1 MKLKVVHVIT
11 GLETGGAETMLYR
24 LLSRTDGARFDSQVV
39 SMTDVGPVGE
49 RIRALGVPARA
60 LGMRRGVPNPVGVM
74 RLARWLR
81 QDRPH
86 VIQTWMYQ
94 ADLVGGLAARLAGG
108 MPVVWGI
115 HSTGLD
121 PRKVTRL
128 KRWTVRACVWTS
140 HVLPSRIVYCSQ
152 SSKDFHE
159 RVGYTKGAG
168 IVFPNGADTEA
179 FAPDP
184 EARPSLRSELGTW
197 ENRPLVGLVAR
208 FDPAKDHRTFVRS
221 AALLRAR
228 MPEVGFVLCGDGIE
242 WENAQ
247 LTAWIDEENVRP
259 CFYLLGR
266 RADIPRLTSALDVA
280 TSSSYY
286 GEAWPLAVGEA
297 MSCAVPC
304 VVTEV
309 GDSPLIVGETGL
321 SVRPGDPEALAG
333 AWHELLSKDRN
344 ERTRLGAAARRRIE
358 EHFSLQDTVSSYEKL
373 YEKVGARSGAP

>member
-1 MKLKVVHVIT
+1 MKVRVIHVIT

-24 LLSRTDGARFDSQVV
+24 LLSRTDGAMFDSQVV

-49 RIRALGVPARA
+49 RIRALGVPVRA
-60 LGMRRGVPNPVGVM
+60 LGMRRGMPNPIGVV

-86 VIQTWMYQ
+86 VVQTWMYQ
-94 ADLVGGLAARLAGG
+94 ADLVGGLAAGLAGG
-108 MPVVWGI
+108 VPVVWGV
-115 HSTGLD
+115 HSTDLD
-121 PRKVTRL
+121 PRKITWI
-128 KRWTVRACVWTS
+128 KRWTVRACVYTS
-140 HVLPSRIVYCSQ
+140 HVLPSRIAYCSQ
-152 SSKDFHE
+152 SAKDFHE
-159 RVGYTKGAG
+159 RVGYAKGKG
-168 IVFPNGADTEA
+168 SVIPNGADTEA

-184 EARPSLRSELGTW
+184 EARSSVRKELGTW
-197 ENRPLVGLVAR
+197 EGRPLVGLVAR
-208 FDPAKDHRTFVRS
+208 FDPQKDHRTFVL
-221 AALLRAR
+221 AAAQLHDRL
-228 MPEVGFVLCGDGIE
+228 PDVGFVLCGDGID
-242 WENAQ
+242 WENPQ
-247 LTAWIDEENVRP
+247 LTAWIDEENVRS

-321 SVRPGDPEALAG
+321 SVRPGHPEALAG

-358 EHFSLQDTVSSYEKL
+358 EHFSLQDAVSSYERL
-373 YEKVGARSGAP
+373 YEKVAARRGAP